1 MTKEVKEEKLKELM
15 NRISLALKD
24 TTLQQ
29 GFEIICK
36 KLAELE
42 KENEQ
47 LKEKIKM
54 SENTCDT
61 WQEIQKADNELLRE
75 LEKEN
80 AELQEFA
87 ENIVKASA
95 DNPNEFF
102 ELKKEN
108 EILKNSIEQA
118 IKNHYLFNKNEIVNF
133 TAKCVWEALNPK
145 STMCVPNAMYI
156 KIEQLLEEYLKGKK

>member
-1 MTKEVKEEKLKELM
+1 MTDHKCNECVRMTVSQDEY
-15 NRISLALKD
+15 ISILE
-24 TTLQQ
+24 QQ
-29 GFEIICK
+29 IE
-36 KLAELE
+36 
-42 KENEQ
+42 
-47 LKEKIKM
+47 
-54 SENTCDT
+54 
-61 WQEIQKADNELLRE
+61 
-75 LEKEN
+75 
-80 AELQEFA
+80 ELQEFA

-118 IKNHYLFNKNEIVNF
+118 IKNHYLFNKNDIVNF